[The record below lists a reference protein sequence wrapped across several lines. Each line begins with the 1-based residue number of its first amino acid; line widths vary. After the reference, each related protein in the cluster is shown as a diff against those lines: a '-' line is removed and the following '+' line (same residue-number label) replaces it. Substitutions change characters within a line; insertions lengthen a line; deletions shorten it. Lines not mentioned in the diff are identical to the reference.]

1 MAAGQIR
8 PTDTHESNRLHRDP
22 GTWDGHRSQGPA
34 SRTKQFADK
43 PIRQERIMG
52 AVLQNE
58 QTNNA
63 TETEM
68 APEELTTHLTLTRAP
83 VRGAQSDEMAGV
95 SIR

>member
-1 MAAGQIR
+1 MGAEQVR
-8 PTDTHESNRLHRDP
+8 LTDTHETNRSHREP

-34 SRTKQFADK
+34 SRSKQCPDK
-43 PIRQERIMG
+43 PMRQERIMG